1 MSRPLTRHQG
11 WHILLWKVCQTETD
25 LTEWVETSRDFEPT
39 NWFWSAISVSKYL
52 KKILTQTITCPWH
65 SVTCKHCVSHFAEAN
80 YLPGALRTNH
90 PVSHE
95 TYPRQANP
103 DTLRSLYAKSW
114 VSVAGAPFFEENQEF
129 CTRPK
134 LLRLISLGGPWWKFG
149 RLGCQRLP
157 GPDSHQAINYA
168 EEDVGSLLDQNL
180 IPVSHFHVCKK
191 LFADFNVL
199 GVQLT
204 SMYSSE
210 DGWASW
216 NLETKKYDCEL
227 CRQSSRFQP

>member
-1 MSRPLTRHQG
+1 MTYSTLKGKRRLETLSQPIDFEVQHICVKILIEILKQTLTR
-11 WHILLWKVCQTETD
+11 
-25 LTEWVETSRDFEPT
+25 
-39 NWFWSAISVSKYL
+39 KYVHG
-52 KKILTQTITCPWH
+52 TR
-65 SVTCKHCVSHFAEAN
+65 VTCKHCVSHFAEAN

-114 VSVAGAPFFEENQEF
+114 VSVAGAPFFEENPEF

-168 EEDVGSLLDQNL
+168 WGGRGVIVGSKSDTCFR
-180 IPVSHFHVCKK
+180 FHVCKK

>member
-1 MSRPLTRHQG
+1 MSRPWTRHQG

-103 DTLRSLYAKSW
+103 DTLRSLYAKS
-114 VSVAGAPFFEENQEF
+114 SVLIAGAPFFEENQEF

-168 EEDVGSLLDQNL
+168 EEDVGAGVIVGSKSDTCFR
-180 IPVSHFHVCKK
+180 FHVCKA
-191 LFADFNVL
+191 FCRFQCTRCTAHIN
-199 GVQLT
+199 VQLRRWL
-204 SMYSSE
+204 SIVE
-210 DGWASW
+210 SW
-216 NLETKKYDCEL
+216 NKKYDC
-227 CRQSSRFQP
+227 